1 MYRPKL
7 DICHDL
13 KLWMENKGFSQEMV
27 AEELKISQP
36 HLSRLLSI
44 EYEPYTNSFLELCI
58 HASVDAYDRD
68 KYDPLEDDELKKTIR
83 LFVGNSPIKAGLVTN
98 LVKALGDG
106 PWVSH

>member
-7 DICHDL
+7 DICRDL
-13 KLWMENKGFSQEMV
+13 NLWMEKSGNSQEFV
-27 AEELKISQP
+27 AKKLNISQP
-36 HLSRLLSI
+36 HLSRLLSH
-44 EYEPYTNSFLELCI
+44 EYEPYTNSFLDLCI
-58 HASVDAYDRD
+58 HASVDAYDRN

-98 LVKALGDG
+98 LVKALGDA

>member
-7 DICHDL
+7 DICRDL
-13 KLWMENKGFSQEMV
+13 NFWMENGKFSQEFV
-27 AEELKISQP
+27 ADELKICQS
-36 HLSRLLSI
+36 HLSRLLNH
-44 EYEPYTNSFLELCI
+44 EYAPYTKSFLDLCI
-58 HASVDAYDRD
+58 HASIDAYDRD